1 MERSTGKRALLLLAG
16 MLGVVSFEARAADTP
31 SLDQVA
37 ADLGLPSD
45 ASVRIR
51 SGEIVKSDPRESS
64 DREIAVGLAFL
75 VQRRPAEVLEAF
87 REAIYL
93 KADPQLSVSVPIRGP
108 GALRDFDSLAL

>member
-16 MLGVVSFEARAADTP
+16 MLGMLGFETRAADTR

-51 SGEIVKSDPRESS
+51 SGEIVKSDPRDSS
-64 DREIAVGLAFL
+64 DREIAVGFAFL
-75 VQRRPAEVLEAF
+75 VQRRPVEVLEAF

-93 KADPQLSVSVPIRGP
+93 KAGSPALRLGSDSGP
-108 GALRDFDSLAL
+108 GGAPRLR